1 MASAKELFLWC
12 LVLVCV
18 SGITEAVTKAPVV
31 QVYSRHPVE
40 PGKENIFNCYVKG
53 FYPPKINVTLLK
65 NGKAMPDVMKTDLS
79 FEEDWT
85 FQLLSYVPVIP
96 DRKDQYECRVEHSAL
111 PTPKIIRWDQHY

>member
-65 NGKAMPDVMKTDLS
+65 NGKA
-79 FEEDWT
+79 
-85 FQLLSYVPVIP
+85 I
-96 DRKDQYECRVEHSAL
+96 KDQYECRVEHSAL